1 MLRIYAFHLKT
12 DDGCLI
18 KLYLSSGN
26 GIQMQVLCVNG
37 LHRPKEALSL
47 HFIPRIVSRQPM
59 KNAGKGGVW
68 GLLLKKHTRNP
79 D

>member
-1 MLRIYAFHLKT
+1 
-12 DDGCLI
+12 
-18 KLYLSSGN
+18 
-26 GIQMQVLCVNG
+26 MQVLCVNG

-47 HFIPRIVSRQPM
+47 TFIPLMMSRQPM
-59 KNAGKGGVW
+59 KNAGKAGMG

>member
-1 MLRIYAFHLKT
+1 MLRIYAFHLKA

-47 HFIPRIVSRQPM
+47 PFIPRIVSRQPM
-59 KNAGKGGVW
+59 KNAGKAGIG

>member
-18 KLYLSSGN
+18 KLFLSLGN
-26 GIQMQVLCVNG
+26 GIQMQILCVNG
-37 LHRPKEALSL
+37 FHRPKEALSL
-47 HFIPRIVSRQPM
+47 TFIPRIVSRQPM
-59 KNAGKGGVW
+59 KNAGKGGMG
-68 GLLLKKHTRNP
+68 GLFFKKHTRHP